1 MTSLTHSA
9 PAAVTPPGGDARAF
23 RIPARWWVAGF
34 LAWTGLALLSVLQF
48 AIRNWHRGRPLGLAS
63 TATFQLA
70 DWYACGAFI
79 PLLVIVTR
87 RWPIDR
93 RHLAT
98 RIPLHAALLIG
109 ASLGKLAL
117 DIPLRRMLGLVDES
131 SYLDAVAGAGITETI
146 AFACV
151 AAALH
156 AIEFYRRYRERETQA
171 LQLQARLSDA
181 QLRALRAQLNP
192 HFLFNTLNAATTLL
206 HRDPHAAD
214 AMLTRLGELLR
225 ITLRFDPE
233 HETPLREEMELLDRY
248 LAIMQARFSDRVTI
262 RRDVDPAV
270 AAALVPSFILQ
281 PLLENAFEH
290 GVAKLQRPGTI
301 AISARESNGTL
312 VLSVRDDG
320 PGDGRE
326 PRAMGAVAHGKNG
339 SSRNGNGV
347 GLTNTRHR
355 LSELYGT
362 EGSLTLTH
370 PASGGTVV
378 EVRLPLRLEPVGDR

>member
-1 MTSLTHSA
+1 MAT
-9 PAAVTPPGGDARAF
+9 PNPPVAVTAAAAKPIGRTPGWSAS
-23 RIPARWWVAGF
+23 WWIAGF
-34 LAWTGLALLSVLQF
+34 LGWTALALLSVLQY
-48 AIRNWHRGRPLGLAS
+48 AVRNWYRGQPIQWAS
-63 TATFQLA
+63 VSTFLVA
-70 DWYACGAFI
+70 DWYTCGVFI
-79 PLLVIVTR
+79 PLLVVVTR
-87 RWPIDR
+87 RWPVDR

-98 RIPLHAALLIG
+98 RLPMHVALLIA

-117 DIPLRRMLGLVDES
+117 DLPVQQMLGIASDRTFAAS
-131 SYLDAVAGAGITETI
+131 IAGAGITEVI

-214 AMLTRLGELLR
+214 AMLTRLGDLLR

-248 LAIMQARFSDRVTI
+248 LAIMQVRFSDRVTI
-262 RRDVDPAV
+262 RREIDPGV
-270 AAALVPSFILQ
+270 ADAPVPSFILQ

-290 GVAKLQRPGTI
+290 GVAKLQRRGTI
-301 AISARESNGTL
+301 EIAARAHGRTL

-320 PGDGRE
+320 PGAASDRGNHGERHDGT
-326 PRAMGAVAHGKNG
+326 ASTA
-339 SSRNGNGV
+339 NGNGV
-347 GLTNTRHR
+347 GLTNTRTR
-355 LSELYGT
+355 LSELYGDA
-362 EGSLTLTH
+362 GSLTLAH
-370 PASGGTVV
+370 PADGGTIV
-378 EVRLPLRLEPVGDR
+378 EVRIPLRLEPSDER

>member
-1 MTSLTHSA
+1 MGPSNPAHA
-9 PAAVTPPGGDARAF
+9 PAIAPDPGGRAADWN
-23 RIPARWWVAGF
+23 ARWWIAGF
-34 LAWTGLALLSVLQF
+34 FAWTALALLSVLQY
-48 AIRNWHRGRPLGLAS
+48 AVRNWYRDQPVEWARMG
-63 TATFQLA
+63 TFLLA
-70 DWYACGAFI
+70 DWYTCGVFI
-79 PLLVIVTR
+79 PLLVVVTR
-87 RWPIDR
+87 RWPVDR

-98 RIPLHAALLIG
+98 RLPMHVALLLV
-109 ASLGKLAL
+109 ATLGKLAL
-117 DIPLRRMLGLVDES
+117 DIPVQRLLGIPNDRTYAAS
-131 SYLDAVAGAGITETI
+131 IAGGGITEAI

-248 LAIMQARFSDRVTI
+248 LAIMEARFSDRVTI
-262 RRDVDPAV
+262 VREIDPAV
-270 AAALVPSFILQ
+270 ADAPVPSFILQ

-290 GVAKLQRPGTI
+290 GVAKLQRRGTI
-301 AISARESNGTL
+301 EVSARAHGGTL
-312 VLSVRDDG
+312 VLTVRDDG
-320 PGDGRE
+320 PGPALD
-326 PRAMGAVAHGKNG
+326 HSSNG
-339 SSRNGNGV
+339 NSGNGV
-347 GLTNTRHR
+347 GLTNTRNR
-355 LSELYGT
+355 LSELYGA
-362 EGSLTLTH
+362 EGSLTLAH
-370 PASGGTVV
+370 PADGGTVV
-378 EVRLPLRLEPVGDR
+378 EVRIPLRLEPSTQQ